1 MHRSPSARPSYT
13 PPPPSPLPHP
23 KPTPQS
29 HSPQPFV
36 LRGPRPCILP
46 PASRMAPPQHRC
58 FLDLRHD
65 DAVPLTILTR
75 GRPCWLCC
83 ACTPRFS
90 LALLP
95 LAVLWR
101 PHQGAL
107 FWTTAVRA
115 KRTGPARPGQH
126 VFARTNFVLRGA
138 CAILLCRVHAALSHG
153 FVCASGCRVF
163 GYAVYLR
170 MCSFKPITH
179 SVMTSNRPKPISKRA
194 LLHPPDFGRRAGTVD
209 R

>member
-46 PASRMAPPQHRC
+46 PASRMAPPQPRC

-75 GRPCWLCC
+75 GRPLLVMSCLY
-83 ACTPRFS
+83 PRFS
-90 LALLP
+90 HALLP

-115 KRTGPARPGQH
+115 KRTGFGTTGAARFWPTPIL
-126 VFARTNFVLRGA
+126 FFVERAQFCYVA
-138 CAILLCRVHAALSHG
+138 CMLLSHM
-153 FVCASGCRVF
+153 V
-163 GYAVYLR
+163 R
-170 MCSFKPITH
+170 MRF
-179 SVMTSNRPKPISKRA
+179 
-194 LLHPPDFGRRAGTVD
+194 
-209 R
+209 

>member
-1 MHRSPSARPSYT
+1 MHRPPSARPSST

-58 FLDLRHD
+58 FLDLCHD

-107 FWTTAVRA
+107 F
-115 KRTGPARPGQH
+115 
-126 VFARTNFVLRGA
+126 ARTNFVLRGA
-138 CAILLCRVHAALSHG
+138 CAILLCRVHAALSHM
-153 FVCASGCRVF
+153 VRRASGCRVF
-163 GYAVYLR
+163 GYAVYLG

-179 SVMTSNRPKPISKRA
+179 SIMNSKSPKPLVTAARA
-194 LLHPPDFGRRAGTVD
+194 LTYAPRL
-209 R
+209 

>member
-13 PPPPSPLPHP
+13 PAAPSPLPRP

-75 GRPCWLCC
+75 GRPLLVMLCLYPSLL
-83 ACTPRFS
+83 ACTASSRRAVEAAPRRLILDDCGACETHGVRHDRGSTF
-90 LALLP
+90 LA
-95 LAVLWR
+95 
-101 PHQGAL
+101 H
-107 FWTTAVRA
+107 
-115 KRTGPARPGQH
+115 
-126 VFARTNFVLRGA
+126 TNFVLRGA

-153 FVCASGCRVF
+153 SFALLD
-163 GYAVYLR
+163 AVYLG
-170 MCSFKPITH
+170 MPCICACAS
-179 SVMTSNRPKPISKRA
+179 SS
-194 LLHPPDFGRRAGTVD
+194 L
-209 R
+209 